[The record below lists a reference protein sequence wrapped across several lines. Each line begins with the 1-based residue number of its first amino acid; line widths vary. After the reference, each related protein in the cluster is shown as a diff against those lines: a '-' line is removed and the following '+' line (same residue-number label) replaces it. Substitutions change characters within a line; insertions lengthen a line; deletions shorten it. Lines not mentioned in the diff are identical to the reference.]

1 MLNQPRRSASAFRMS
16 LNAKVKQVARAT
28 GRPATQLHRE
38 FYLLRFLGRVFADV
52 GSPWV
57 LKGGSGLLVRIA
69 DGARYSRDIDI
80 LRIDVDADQAVTE
93 LQQLCA
99 TPSDLDPL
107 TFEVRRG
114 KNDPAT
120 AHSAQLVTTVYYG
133 ATELHHFPID
143 LSIRP
148 TLASDVDQVEP
159 ATLLELDNF
168 ADLPPFRC
176 LSLADQIADK
186 IAAMYEVHGPNATPS
201 TRWHD
206 LVDLLLIIDRFPIDA
221 AETIRALRI
230 QQQRRDHLTLP
241 GVVTRPGSG
250 WDAGY
255 PREAAGTSLPP
266 DLHGLDA
273 ALVALAGF
281 ADPLL
286 DGTLSTGTWNP
297 RAGRW
302 DTTASNE
309 TY

>member
-1 MLNQPRRSASAFRMS
+1 MS
-16 LNAKVKQVARAT
+16 INAKVKQVAHAT
-28 GRPATQLHRE
+28 GRAPAQLHRE
-38 FYLLRFLGRVFADV
+38 FYLLRFLGRVFADSD
-52 GSPWV
+52 SPWV

-69 DGARYSRDIDI
+69 DGARHSRDIDI
-80 LRIDVDADQAVTE
+80 LRVDVDADHAVAE

-120 AHSAQLVTTVYYG
+120 SCNAQLVATVYYG

-148 TLASDVDQVEP
+148 TLAADVDQVEP
-159 ATLLELDNF
+159 ATLLEIDDF

-206 LVDLLLIIDRFPIDA
+206 LVDLLLIIGRFPVDA
-221 AETIRALRI
+221 AKTVRALHM
-230 QQQRRDHLTLP
+230 QQQRRDYLTLP
-241 GVVTRPGSG
+241 SAVTRPGSG

-255 PREAAGTSLPP
+255 PREAADTSLPP
-266 DLHGLDA
+266 DLHGLDTALA
-273 ALVALAGF
+273 ALSRF

-286 DGTLSTGTWNP
+286 DGTTSTGTWNP
-297 RAGRW
+297 ATSRW
-302 DTTASNE
+302 DTDGSTG
-309 TY
+309 TR

>member
-16 LNAKVKQVARAT
+16 LNAKVKQVVRAT
-28 GRPATQLHRE
+28 GRPPAQIHRE
-38 FYLLRFLGRVFADV
+38 FYLLRFLGRVFSDAD
-52 GSPWV
+52 SPWV
-57 LKGGSGLLVRIA
+57 LKGGSGLLVRIT
-69 DGARYSRDIDI
+69 DSARYSRDIDI

-107 TFEVRRG
+107 TFQVRRG

-120 AHSAQLVTTVYYG
+120 SLSAQLVTTVYYG

-143 LSIRP
+143 LSIRS
-148 TLASDVDQVEP
+148 TLASVVDRVEP
-159 ATLLELDNF
+159 VTVLDLDDF

-186 IAAMYEVHGPNATPS
+186 IAAMYEVHGSNAAPS

-221 AETIRALRI
+221 AKTLRALRI

-241 GVVTRPGSG
+241 RAVIRPGSG
-250 WDAGY
+250 WDTGY
-255 PREAAGTSLPP
+255 PREAVGTSLPP

-273 ALVALAGF
+273 ALVALARF

-286 DGTLSTGTWNP
+286 DGTMPTGTWDP
-297 RAGRW
+297 RASRW
-302 DTTASNE
+302 DTHAPD
-309 TY
+309 